1 MAVEVGERG
10 LLARQQGE
18 DPAQHQVFEHI
29 GVVAGMEGVA
39 VVHLI
44 LLESGAVYL
53 SALPNA
59 GPA

>member
-1 MAVEVGERG
+1 
-10 LLARQQGE
+10 
-18 DPAQHQVFEHI
+18 VFEHI